1 MIKFNEDGTT
11 EITLNKEEQEI
22 DQILADNERY
32 IDEYRYVSLCSDLAN
47 MIDENPI
54 AEGDEALSKIKQ
66 QPNEIIGGIQ
76 NTDRFQSYARIHW
89 LNSQRKKPFFG
100 DTCPF

>member
-1 MIKFNEDGTT
+1 
-11 EITLNKEEQEI
+11 
-22 DQILADNERY
+22 
-32 IDEYRYVSLCSDLAN
+32 

-66 QPNEIIGGIQ
+66 QLNEIIGGIQ

-89 LNSQRKKPFFG
+89 HKSERMKHYSKEYTPF
-100 DTCPF
+100 